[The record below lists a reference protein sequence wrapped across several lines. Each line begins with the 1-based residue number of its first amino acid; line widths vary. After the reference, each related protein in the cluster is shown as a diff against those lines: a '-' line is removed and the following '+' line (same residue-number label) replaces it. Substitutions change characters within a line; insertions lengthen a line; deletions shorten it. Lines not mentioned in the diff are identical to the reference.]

1 MPEISFFLN
10 YSKTFYTMSNENK
23 SIIEFDFNL
32 ICEYFSAIDRQGPGS
47 KEATIKAL
55 SFVDNLNDKSRIAD
69 LGCGTGGQ
77 TVVLAQN
84 APGTVTGIDL
94 FPKFIDLFNE
104 NAKKHSLEDRVTGVV
119 GSMDDLPFTEG
130 ELDLIWSEGAIYNIG
145 FKKGLSYW
153 KQFIK
158 TGGYLAVTEACWFT
172 PQRPAE
178 INDFWM
184 EAYPEIDTIPAKIA
198 QIQGAGYVPV
208 ASFILPETCWTDNFY
223 VPQKDA
229 QKGFLERYPDNNTAR
244 ELVVNE
250 RREAELYS
258 KYKEFYGYVFFV
270 AKTLPRG

>member
-10 YSKTFYTMSNENK
+10 YSKTFYTMNNENK

-244 ELVVNE
+244 ELVANE

>member
-1 MPEISFFLN
+1 
-10 YSKTFYTMSNENK
+10 
-23 SIIEFDFNL
+23 
-32 ICEYFSAIDRQGPGS
+32 
-47 KEATIKAL
+47 
-55 SFVDNLNDKSRIAD
+55 
-69 LGCGTGGQ
+69 
-77 TVVLAQN
+77 
-84 APGTVTGIDL
+84 
-94 FPKFIDLFNE
+94 
-104 NAKKHSLEDRVTGVV
+104 
-119 GSMDDLPFTEG
+119 
-130 ELDLIWSEGAIYNIG
+130 
-145 FKKGLSYW
+145 
-153 KQFIK
+153 
-158 TGGYLAVTEACWFT
+158 
-172 PQRPAE
+172 
-178 INDFWM
+178 M